1 MELTAENAGVKV
13 SKGERTKQKILES
26 AAVLFGHHEFE
37 EVTVDAIVAAA
48 GVSKGTFYIYF
59 DSKDSLIA
67 SFLTE
72 YVRNVDMAYKSHLE
86 SLPEGTPA
94 SQMMLS
100 LIAKIADVLTGII
113 GNHRMRIV
121 YGLQLSG
128 KVDMEVVK
136 GYNRALYDLF
146 TDVIARGL
154 EQGEFRNTHTV
165 ETLTRHFVMAIRGL
179 SYEWC
184 IRYPDFDLKTQALE
198 HFQLLLDGA
207 RK

>member
-1 MELTAENAGVKV
+1 MTAENAGVKV
-13 SKGERTKQKILES
+13 SKGERTKRKILES
-26 AAVLFGHHEFE
+26 AATLFGHHEFE
-37 EVTVDAIVAAA
+37 EVSVDAIVAAA

-72 YVRNVDMAYKSHLE
+72 YVSSVDMAYKSHLE

-146 TDVIARGL
+146 SDVIARGV
-154 EQGEFRNTHTV
+154 EQGEFGNTHTV
-165 ETLTRHFVMAIRGL
+165 ENLTRHFVMAIRGL

>member
-1 MELTAENAGVKV
+1 MTVKETGVKV
-13 SKGERTKQKILES
+13 SKGERTKGKILES
-26 AAVLFGHHEFE
+26 AATLFGHHEFE
-37 EVTVDAIVAAA
+37 DVTVDAIVEAA

-72 YVRNVDMAYKSHLE
+72 YVRSVDTEYKAHLNA
-86 SLPEGTPA
+86 LPDGTPA

-100 LIAKIADVLTGII
+100 LIEKIADVLTGII
-113 GNHRMRIV
+113 GNHRMRLV

-146 TDVIARGL
+146 TDVIARGM
-154 EQGEFRNTHTV
+154 EQGEFSNTRTV

-184 IRYPDFDLKTQALE
+184 IRYPDFDLKTQALA
-198 HFQLLLDGA
+198 HFQMLLDGV

>member
-1 MELTAENAGVKV
+1 MTAENAGVKV

-72 YVRNVDMAYKSHLE
+72 YVSSVDMAYKSHLE

>member
-1 MELTAENAGVKV
+1 MTAENAGVKV